1 MQQAAPSNACT
12 EQGRSGGN
20 LIDLRGVTK
29 AYQTAAGDFI
39 ALKDVDLQ
47 IEAGQFVA
55 VVGKSGSGKSTLLNM
70 LTGIDRPTAGGVVI
84 NGTDAN
90 SLDEDEIAEWR
101 GRNIGVVFQFFQLM
115 PTLTVVE
122 NVMLPMDFC
131 NVYAPR
137 ERRKQAMHL
146 LERVDIAEQADKFP
160 AALSGGQQQRVA
172 IARALANNPP
182 ILVADEPTGNL
193 DSQTADDILTLFQQL
208 SADGK
213 TVVMVTH
220 ERDVAA
226 WVSGVVTLADGR
238 IVKSTDGTRTNGT
251 YQKSKEAAYV

>member
-1 MQQAAPSNACT
+1 MNIHGVNRGKAQEVAQSN
-12 EQGRSGGN
+12 GGN

-29 AYQTAAGDFI
+29 AYQTAAGSFT
-39 ALKDVDLQ
+39 ALKEVDLQ
-47 IEAGQFVA
+47 IKEGKFVA

-70 LTGIDRPTAGGVVI
+70 LTGIDRTTSGDVTI
-84 NGTDAN
+84 NGTMVN
-90 SLDEDEIAEWR
+90 TLDEDEIAEWR

-137 ERRKQAMHL
+137 ERRKEALRL
-146 LERVDIAEQADKFP
+146 LERVDIADQADKFP

-172 IARALANNPP
+172 IARALANDPP
-182 ILVADEPTGNL
+182 IVVADEPTGNL
-193 DSQTADDILTLFQQL
+193 DSGTADDILTLFQQL

-220 ERDVAA
+220 ERDVAS
-226 WVSGVVTLADGR
+226 WVSGVITLADGR
-238 IVKSTDGTRTNGT
+238 IVSGANTNGT
-251 YQKSKEAAYV
+251 QKKEKELAHV

>member
-1 MQQAAPSNACT
+1 MNHSHQNR
-12 EQGRSGGN
+12 QGVSETPLDVA
-20 LIDLRGVTK
+20 LIELRAVTK
-29 AYQTAAGDFI
+29 VYQTAAGSFT
-39 ALKDVDLQ
+39 ALQDVDLR
-47 IEAGQFVA
+47 IGEGKFVA
-55 VVGKSGSGKSTLLNM
+55 IVGKSGSGKSTLLNM
-70 LTGIDRPTAGGVVI
+70 LTGIDRPTSGEVAI
-84 NGTDAN
+84 NGTTVHT
-90 SLDEDEIAEWR
+90 LDEDEIAEWR

-137 ERRKQAMHL
+137 ERRQQALRL
-146 LERVDIAEQADKFP
+146 LERVGIADQADKFP
-160 AALSGGQQQRVA
+160 ATLSAGQQQRVA

-182 ILVADEPTGNL
+182 IVVADEPTGNL

-220 ERDVAA
+220 ERDIAS
-226 WVSGVVTLADGR
+226 WVSGVVMLADGR
-238 IVKSTDGTRTNGT
+238 IVNGV
-251 YQKSKEAAYV
+251 QQQAEEAVHA

>member
-1 MQQAAPSNACT
+1 MNTHGVNKRKTQEVAQSN
-12 EQGRSGGN
+12 GGN

-29 AYQTAAGDFI
+29 VYQTAAGSFN
-39 ALKDVDLQ
+39 ALKEVDLQ
-47 IEAGQFVA
+47 IEEGKFVA

-70 LTGIDRPTAGGVVI
+70 LTGIDRTTSGEVTI
-84 NGTDAN
+84 NSTMVN
-90 SLDEDEIAEWR
+90 NLDEDEIAEWR

-137 ERRKQAMHL
+137 ERRKEALRL
-146 LERVDIAEQADKFP
+146 LERVDIADQADKFP
-160 AALSGGQQQRVA
+160 ATLSGGQQQRVA

-182 ILVADEPTGNL
+182 IVVADEPTGNL

-220 ERDVAA
+220 ERDVSS
-226 WVSGVVTLADGR
+226 WVSGIITLADGR
-238 IVKSTDGTRTNGT
+238 IVSGATTNGT
-251 YQKSKEAAYV
+251 QQKEKEFAHV